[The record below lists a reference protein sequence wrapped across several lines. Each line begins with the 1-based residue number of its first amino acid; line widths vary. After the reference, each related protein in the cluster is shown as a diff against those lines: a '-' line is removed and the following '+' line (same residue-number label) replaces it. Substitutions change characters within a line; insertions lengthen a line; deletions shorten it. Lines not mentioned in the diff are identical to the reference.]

1 MCMYIYIY
9 TYTHMHIHN
18 ICIYVCC
25 LLSCWTR
32 GRFRGRPKEKSGG
45 NTFDQNTLFVFVCFG
60 VCIEERQ
67 RERERDV
74 CISVYIHTCSTCI
87 YMPTPIHMHM
97 QETKEAFTKA
107 RETLLHRATL
117 QNSTIAYTAGFLV
130 SFDCGYAQH
139 QHTGT
144 CSILNRKIVHWN

>member
-1 MCMYIYIY
+1 MYICVLFIELLDKGALQRPAQGEIRRQHFRSEYIVR
-9 TYTHMHIHN
+9 
-18 ICIYVCC
+18 VC
-25 LLSCWTR
+25 
-32 GRFRGRPKEKSGG
+32 
-45 NTFDQNTLFVFVCFG
+45 LFWCVHRR
-60 VCIEERQ
+60 ETK
-67 RERERDV
+67 REREMYAYLY
-74 CISVYIHTCSTCI
+74 IYIHTCSTCI

-117 QNSTIAYTAGFLV
+117 QNSTIAYTAGFWV